1 MPVKARTA
9 KARRHRITPAAVEA
23 FRAGDERALH
33 RALDLRPWQPSPLE
47 ADADAPPTWSRPG
60 TPWHDAWALVRGL
73 RLELEAAAGVAD
85 L

>member
-1 MPVKARTA
+1 MPVKARPD

-47 ADADAPPTWSRPG
+47 ADDDTPPAWAPPGSAWG
-60 TPWHDAWALVRGL
+60 DAWALVRSL
-73 RLELEAAAGVAD
+73 RLELEAAARA
-85 L
+85 